1 MRPRDI
7 ERSVPLLD
15 IEINRSGDGRT
26 VTAYAATFG
35 TPYEVRDFDGHYD
48 ETINPQAFNRAIGRG
63 VQAVQVVYNHGMT
76 LWGTPSERY
85 SMPLGVPV
93 EIRAE
98 AKGLLT
104 VTRYAKTPLADEVLE
119 LIDAGAIRTQ
129 SFRGE
134 VIRSAKPVPG
144 KNGRPVIERLQL
156 GLKEYGPTPFPANN
170 SAAILAVRSSLL
182 AAQVGELSDEERA
195 ELLALLQAEPHL
207 LSGSSADPEPH
218 NEPAAAPGSPAAAAP
233 PDGPSVDV
241 DEAELA
247 YLRLANP
254 PT

>member
-1 MRPRDI
+1 VRIRDL

-26 VTAYAATFG
+26 VTAYAATFN
-35 TPYEVRDFDGHYD
+35 TPYEVRDQEGHYD
-48 ETINPQAFNRAIGRG
+48 ETIHPQAFNRAIGRG
-63 VQAVQVVYNHGMT
+63 VQNIQVVYNHGMT
-76 LWGTPSERY
+76 LWGTPSERG
-85 SMPLGVPV
+85 SMPLGVPLEV
-93 EIRAE
+93 RAE
-98 AKGLLT
+98 PKGLLT
-104 VTRYAKTPLADEVLE
+104 VTRYSKTPLADEVLE
-119 LIDAGAIRTQ
+119 LIADGALRTM

-134 VIRSAKPVPG
+134 MLRSAKPTAG
-144 KNGRPVIERLQL
+144 RNGRPLIERLQL

-207 LSGSSADPEPH
+207 GGPSVDPEPH
-218 NEPAAAPGSPAAAAP
+218 DELAAAPVQPAPVAP
-233 PDGPSVDV
+233 PVGPSVDV

-254 PT
+254 KD